1 MHPIGKHGFSQYRT
15 LAADWLPV
23 TQVPAIVSREDFE
36 QVQQRLSQNR
46 QFARRNNR
54 VNQYLL
60 RGLISC
66 GHCQAACTG
75 RGRREDPRY
84 HYYVCRNKSLARV
97 SRPQQACPERM
108 FPAAE
113 LDRLVWSD
121 LCEALQRPDLIAAAL
136 ERAQGG
142 GWLPQELQARRDS
155 LMKAQSALRLQAERL
170 DDAYVQGIIPL
181 GEFRRR
187 RQGLE
192 QKTQALALQSVKLTS
207 QADQRAVLTQQVGAV
222 QDFCTR
228 MAPVLAQATFEQKRR
243 LV

>member
-1 MHPIGKHGFSQYRT
+1 MDLVRHLQCLGVDSPTGKAVWPPETLRVVLTNPTYTGQVYAGRYATRPAKRRRSPMHPIGKHAVSQCRT
-15 LAADWLPV
+15 PAVDWRPV
-23 TQVPAIVSREDFE
+23 TQVPAIVSREDFD

-66 GHCQAACTG
+66 GHCQAACIG
-75 RGRREDPRY
+75 RGRCEDPRY

-121 LCEALQRPDLIAAAL
+121 LCEVLQRPDLIAAAL

-142 GWLPQELQARRDS
+142 GWLPQELQARRDT
-155 LMKAQSALRLQAERL
+155 LMKAQSALRQQTERL
-170 DDAYVQGIIPL
+170 DDAYLCPGHHSA
-181 GEFRRR
+181 G
-187 RQGLE
+187 
-192 QKTQALALQSVKLTS
+192 
-207 QADQRAVLTQQVGAV
+207 
-222 QDFCTR
+222 
-228 MAPVLAQATFEQKRR
+228 
-243 LV
+243 